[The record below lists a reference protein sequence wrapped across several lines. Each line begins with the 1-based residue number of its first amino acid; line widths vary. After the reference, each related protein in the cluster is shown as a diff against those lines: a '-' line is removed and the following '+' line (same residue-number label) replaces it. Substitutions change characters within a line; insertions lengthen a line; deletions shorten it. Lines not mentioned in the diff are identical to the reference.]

1 MEKLTFGIQI
11 IVGIILIIIANVLSL
26 VLHNGIFSNISWVIY
41 GLLFI
46 INPVYPE
53 RYGNNEKKAK
63 LGVRIAGIICIAVFV
78 LLMAI
83 VYLGAKSGKLQHF
96 FKVHPWIPK
105 ILVLGYI
112 VFAGCFMFPIR
123 SEPFPLDFQGVY
135 LLAASHGVIALAFA
149 GIWGP
154 DRERMVYIAT
164 FVLTSIGMVCRYL
177 LEFGEVSNTYNFTL
191 FNIVSYLVIIPI
203 GTTFAYRL
211 MAGGLNRR

>member
-1 MEKLTFGIQI
+1 MF
-11 IVGIILIIIANVLSL
+11 A
-26 VLHNGIFSNISWVIY
+26 
-41 GLLFI
+41 
-46 INPVYPE
+46 
-53 RYGNNEKKAK
+53 A
-63 LGVRIAGIICIAVFV
+63 ICIAVIISFA
-78 LLMAI
+78 AI
-83 VYLGAKSGKLQHF
+83 VFLGARSGKLQHF
-96 FKVHPWIPK
+96 FKVHPRIPK

>member
-1 MEKLTFGIQI
+1 MF
-11 IVGIILIIIANVLSL
+11 A
-26 VLHNGIFSNISWVIY
+26 
-41 GLLFI
+41 
-46 INPVYPE
+46 
-53 RYGNNEKKAK
+53 A
-63 LGVRIAGIICIAVFV
+63 ICIAVFV

-149 GIWGP
+149 GIWGAGQGTDGLHSDICAHFNRNGLP
-154 DRERMVYIAT
+154 VSAGVWRGIKYI
-164 FVLTSIGMVCRYL
+164 
-177 LEFGEVSNTYNFTL
+177 
-191 FNIVSYLVIIPI
+191 
-203 GTTFAYRL
+203 
-211 MAGGLNRR
+211 

>member
-1 MEKLTFGIQI
+1 MF
-11 IVGIILIIIANVLSL
+11 A
-26 VLHNGIFSNISWVIY
+26 
-41 GLLFI
+41 
-46 INPVYPE
+46 
-53 RYGNNEKKAK
+53 A
-63 LGVRIAGIICIAVFV
+63 ICIAVFV

-112 VFAGCFMFPIR
+112 VFAGCFVFPIR
-123 SEPFPLDFQGVY
+123 SEPFPLDFQRVY
-135 LLAASHGVIALAFA
+135 LLAASYGVIALAFA

-154 DRERMVYIAT
+154 DRERMVCVVT
-164 FVLTSIGMVCRYL
+164 FILTVIGMACRYL

-203 GTTFAYRL
+203 GTTIFYRF
-211 MAGGLNRR
+211 MVRRLKR

>member
-11 IVGIILIIIANVLSL
+11 IIGIILIIIANVLSF

-53 RYGNNEKKAK
+53 RYGNSEKKAK

-96 FKVHPWIPK
+96 LRFTRGYLRFWCWDISFLPDASCFQSAVNHFRWI
-105 ILVLGYI
+105 
-112 VFAGCFMFPIR
+112 F
-123 SEPFPLDFQGVY
+123 
-135 LLAASHGVIALAFA
+135 
-149 GIWGP
+149 
-154 DRERMVYIAT
+154 RECICWRRAMV
-164 FVLTSIGMVCRYL
+164 
-177 LEFGEVSNTYNFTL
+177 
-191 FNIVSYLVIIPI
+191 
-203 GTTFAYRL
+203 
-211 MAGGLNRR
+211 

>member
-1 MEKLTFGIQI
+1 MF
-11 IVGIILIIIANVLSL
+11 A
-26 VLHNGIFSNISWVIY
+26 
-41 GLLFI
+41 
-46 INPVYPE
+46 
-53 RYGNNEKKAK
+53 A
-63 LGVRIAGIICIAVFV
+63 ICIAVFV
-78 LLMAI
+78 ILMAI

-191 FNIVSYLVIIPI
+191 FNIVSDLVIIPI

>member
-1 MEKLTFGIQI
+1 MALTVREMRPCCPQKVAICK
-11 IVGIILIIIANVLSL
+11 
-26 VLHNGIFSNISWVIY
+26 
-41 GLLFI
+41 
-46 INPVYPE
+46 

-154 DRERMVYIAT
+154 DREWMVYIAT

-211 MAGGLNRR
+211 MAGGVNRRYPSICC